1 MGFHGGIAE
10 MVIIKDIQK
19 DRSYVCIS
27 LDNGMQYWLK
37 KEDLEDAGICAGT
50 EIAEDHFNQLIR
62 LKQYPRA
69 LSNAVAMLARRPC
82 SKGEIRK
89 RLREKRYT
97 EEVSELVIYKLEKER
112 LLNDEAF
119 CEQWIRYRTERCCG
133 PELIRRELKSK
144 GISDDIIDSALRHA
158 DQETETESPV
168 IIACKAWKRIR
179 RDEDIR
185 KSRQK
190 VILSVVRKGYS
201 WETARKACDT
211 AEKEKNENCTD

>member
-82 SKGEIRK
+82 SKG
-89 RLREKRYT
+89 
-97 EEVSELVIYKLEKER
+97 SELVIYKLEKER

-168 IIACKAWKRIR
+168 IIARKAWKRIR